1 MHAMPRRRSPPR
13 LYLDPGRKTWAIRD
27 GGLFVRLGLPEHER
41 AAAERRLAA
50 YLGEK
55 YQPERG
61 PDPLVCDVIGIYAS
75 EHLAHAATARNSAY
89 SLGYLLRW
97 WGTRRASEI
106 TVANCRAYTAAAT
119 STATARKD
127 LELLRAAVRHY
138 SRSTGIPLQ
147 AAIVLPPKESPGTRW
162 LTRSE
167 AARLLW
173 AARRFPHLSRFIRL
187 ALATG
192 SRPGVL
198 FRLRW
203 NQVDLERGL
212 LYRRPRGAPESA
224 TKKAPPVK
232 LGRKILAHM
241 RRWRRL
247 DRSEWVCHYNGRPI
261 SQFSNTWPI
270 AVERAGLTGV
280 TPHTLRHTRAT
291 WLMQAGID
299 IWEAAGS
306 LGMTPAT
313 LSAVYGHHH
322 ADFQRR
328 AAEV

>member
-147 AAIVLPPKESPGTRW
+147 AAKLPTIGYLGT
-162 LTRSE
+162 
-167 AARLLW
+167 AAASAWAPWTAAFVQRL
-173 AARRFPHLSRFIRL
+173 HEL
-187 ALATG
+187 APWDCK
-192 SRPGVL
+192 SRPSTPDPYLG
-198 FRLRW
+198 
-203 NQVDLERGL
+203 
-212 LYRRPRGAPESA
+212 PR
-224 TKKAPPVK
+224 
-232 LGRKILAHM
+232 
-241 RRWRRL
+241 
-247 DRSEWVCHYNGRPI
+247 CHR
-261 SQFSNTWPI
+261 
-270 AVERAGLTGV
+270 
-280 TPHTLRHTRAT
+280 
-291 WLMQAGID
+291 
-299 IWEAAGS
+299 
-306 LGMTPAT
+306 
-313 LSAVYGHHH
+313 
-322 ADFQRR
+322 
-328 AAEV
+328 